1 MKTAAQALAKWE
13 ASTSLGT
20 NTWLTNL
27 QSTNKP
33 IVDAA
38 IASRSL
44 MQANFNQSTAA
55 GGVWE
60 TRLRAVG
67 DAGIKAAAA
76 AKSQNY
82 ATGVSQGAAKMG
94 AALQKIIAY
103 EQAGLPALQSLPKGK
118 PRMNAWFD
126 YMSAGRGQLGA

>member
-20 NTWLTNL
+20 QTWLANL

-44 MQANFNQSTAA
+44 MQGNFNTATA
-55 GGVWE
+55 PGGIWE
-60 TRLRAVG
+60 SRLRAVG

-82 ATGVSQGAAKMG
+82 ATGVQQGAAKMG
-94 AALQKIIAY
+94 AALTKIIAY

>member
-20 NTWLTNL
+20 QTWLANL

-38 IASRSL
+38 IAARSL
-44 MQANFNQSTAA
+44 MQASFNASTAP
-55 GGVWE
+55 GGIWE

-76 AKSQNY
+76 AKSGNY

-94 AALQKIIAY
+94 AALTKIIAY